1 MFPGGI
7 ISESIACALIF
18 LIFIKISFDVSKII
32 PRGGFSNPSNVGL
45 LEWQT
50 PHLYFI
56 ILLIS

>member
-1 MFPGGI
+1 M
-7 ISESIACALIF
+7 SESITCALILPIF
-18 LIFIKISFDVSKII
+18 LEISSDVSKII
-32 PRGGFSNPSNVGL
+32 PRGGSSNPSKVGL